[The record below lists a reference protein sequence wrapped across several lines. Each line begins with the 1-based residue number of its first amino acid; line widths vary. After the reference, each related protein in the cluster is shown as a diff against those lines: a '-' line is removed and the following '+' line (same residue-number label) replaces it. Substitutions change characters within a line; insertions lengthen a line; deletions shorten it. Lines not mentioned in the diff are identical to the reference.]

1 MIGEQLI
8 NILQYIHFK
17 NFVHKEICPS
27 NFLIGR
33 GKKNNKFFLIDYLN
47 TRRYRDPKTLEH
59 YPYRIA

>member
-17 NFVHKEICPS
+17 NFIHRDISPS

-33 GKKNNKFFLIDYLN
+33 GKKNNKIFLIDYSSA
-47 TRRYRDPKTLEH
+47 RRYRDAKTL
-59 YPYRIA
+59 